1 MSETSEKPRSHAELM
16 LEAFKKAI
24 DDYATGS
31 GQRSVSIGGVSFQY
45 SSLDELF
52 RLKSYYEAE
61 VRREKGV
68 KLYRI
73 GHRFPC

>member
-1 MSETSEKPRSHAELM
+1 MSEATEKPKSHAETM
-16 LEAFKKAI
+16 LEAVKKAI

-31 GQRSVSIGGVSFQY
+31 GQRTVSIGGVSFQY
-45 SSLDELF
+45 SSLEELF